1 MQLVWDQL
9 HWFVVKKGWQIWQRF
24 CAAIYRM
31 SFLALRHLCTPSLS
45 LSLALCLSLS
55 LYVCAASCGLCLGA
69 ATLFN
74 GKKFTLPLASRKLCP
89 RMGKA
94 YVVVPFASLV
104 AVAYSHAPSLSLPLS
119 PPLCYCCCFCQN
131 FCANRGNVFAACA
144 AQTKAKQTAD
154 NKEGNKWLAEG
165 SAT

>member
-1 MQLVWDQL
+1 
-9 HWFVVKKGWQIWQRF
+9 
-24 CAAIYRM
+24 M

-104 AVAYSHAPSLSLPLS
+104 AVAYSYAPSLSLPLS
-119 PPLCYCCCFCQN
+119 LSPSLLLLLFLPELLC
-131 FCANRGNVFAACA
+131 
-144 AQTKAKQTAD
+144 K
-154 NKEGNKWLAEG
+154 
-165 SAT
+165 